1 MDKTIY
7 SWSIRIFLCL
17 LVLTA
22 CSKREAKDRVDAL
35 PEIFPDYIG
44 VTIPANICPMNF
56 SVPDADYVRAVIKN
70 ERGEEIDVCGKNHV
84 EFPENAWQPL
94 PM

>member
-44 VTIPANICPMNF
+44 VTIPQNICPLNF
-56 SVPDADYVRAVIKN
+56 GIQGAEHMRVIVT
-70 ERGEEIDVCGKNHV
+70 ECLWTSAE
-84 EFPENAWQPL
+84 L
-94 PM
+94 TT